1 MSNSSAL
8 RSAVPLEW
16 HVNGLKLAGLSWGE
30 PSGRP
35 LLALHGWLD
44 NAASFSQLAPLLTD
58 FYVVAVDLTGH
69 GQSARRSADASYQ
82 IWMISPK
89 FSAYSKHWAG
99 IHSTL
104 WAFSRRYY
112 RDTARQ
118 RLS

>member
-1 MSNSSAL
+1 MSDSSAL

-16 HVNGLKLAGLSWGE
+16 RVNGLKLAGLSWGD

-69 GQSARRSADASYQ
+69 GQSARDV
-82 IWMISPK
+82 P
-89 FSAYSKHWAG
+89 AG
-99 IHSTL
+99 HKDHEIRIPRCL
-104 WAFSRRYY
+104 EP
-112 RDTARQ
+112 
-118 RLS
+118 